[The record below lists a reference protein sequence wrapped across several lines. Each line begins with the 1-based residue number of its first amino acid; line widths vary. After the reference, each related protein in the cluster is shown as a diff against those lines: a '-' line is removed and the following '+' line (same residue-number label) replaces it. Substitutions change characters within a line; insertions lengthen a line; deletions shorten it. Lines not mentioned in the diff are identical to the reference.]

1 MKKAIVLMLLA
12 GLAACGSKAKKTS
25 TTPDTK
31 TEMKSDA
38 NGGTTYGGAKAPA
51 GSAAPMTGADPC
63 AGK

>member
-1 MKKAIVLMLLA
+1 MKKLIVVMLVA
-12 GLAACGSKAKKTS
+12 GLAGCGSKAKKTS

-31 TEMKSDA
+31 TEMNSGA
-38 NGGTTYGGAKAPA
+38 NGGATYGGAKAPA